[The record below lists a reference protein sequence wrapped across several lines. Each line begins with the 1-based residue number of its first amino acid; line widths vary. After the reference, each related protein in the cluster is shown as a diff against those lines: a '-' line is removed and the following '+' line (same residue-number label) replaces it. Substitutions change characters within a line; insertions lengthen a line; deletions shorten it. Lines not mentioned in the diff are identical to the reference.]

1 MTLALSCYPV
11 TALTVRSGGQE
22 SLLRAVPASPGSC
35 IRLIWIHSVSK
46 RPVSETYIISADKK
60 LCLTEMVFDHEG
72 PGMPSSP
79 EGETTWRIEGAK
91 VLVTGYSSCLGRL
104 DLGISPFGHYLRTG
118 ARDMNLVAEVGPDRL
133 ISLRIERTPLI
144 LIVLAEVRHWQSSLS
159 RY

>member
-1 MTLALSCYPV
+1 M
-11 TALTVRSGGQE
+11 
-22 SLLRAVPASPGSC
+22 
-35 IRLIWIHSVSK
+35 SK

-91 VLVTGYSSCLGRL
+91 VFVSGYSSCLGRV
-104 DLGISPFGHYLRTG
+104 DLGISPFGHHLQTG
-118 ARDMNLVAEVGPDRL
+118 ARDMDLVAEMGPDRL

-144 LIVLAEVRHWQSSLS
+144 LIVLAEVWHWRSSLI

>member
-1 MTLALSCYPV
+1 M
-11 TALTVRSGGQE
+11 
-22 SLLRAVPASPGSC
+22 
-35 IRLIWIHSVSK
+35 SK